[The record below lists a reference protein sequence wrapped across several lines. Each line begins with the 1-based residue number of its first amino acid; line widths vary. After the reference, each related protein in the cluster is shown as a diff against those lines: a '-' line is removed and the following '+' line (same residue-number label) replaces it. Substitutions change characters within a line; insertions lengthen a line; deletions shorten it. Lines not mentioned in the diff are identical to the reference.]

1 MISIHSNSSCL
12 QAEDSAAGVR
22 PGARRAILRPKRF
35 SRPVK
40 NSGAPIGQI
49 SVLSQRSIRW
59 FKQFSDSETGAN
71 GKHTD
76 RHSHIDR

>member
-1 MISIHSNSSCL
+1 MS
-12 QAEDSAAGVR
+12 
-22 PGARRAILRPKRF
+22 RRAANVAAHLEISSSPLTGTK
-35 SRPVK
+35 VVLI
-40 NSGAPIGQI
+40 APIGQF

-59 FKQFSDSETGAN
+59 FRQFSDSEADKN